1 MVNEV
6 LGGSTIVDALGGS
19 SWGFYKNLHCETK
32 VLAKSHVLIRTR
44 VLSKKP
50 GSSIK
55 KLDQGITKLS
65 FGQSRVGKV
74 QSLTSKKTFS
84 IQAGYSDD
92 GRSNSGSAFV
102 GGFVLGGLLVGTLG
116 CIYAPQIS
124 KALAAADKK
133 ELLKKL
139 PDFIYDEEKALEK
152 TRQKLAKKIAELNSA
167 IDDVS
172 SQLKSDDDEPVT
184 NNGVVPDESEAL
196 A

>member
-1 MVNEV
+1 MSAISN
-6 LGGSTIVDALGGS
+6 S
-19 SWGFYKNLHCETK
+19 SAILPNNR
-32 VLAKSHVLIRTR
+32 SHQ
-44 VLSKKP
+44 LSS

-55 KLDQGITKLS
+55 KLDQGFTKLS
-65 FGQSRVGKV
+65 FGQSRVGNV
-74 QSLTSKKTFS
+74 QSLTSKRTSS

-92 GRSNSGSAFV
+92 GRSNSGNAFV

-124 KALAAADKK
+124 KALAGADKK
-133 ELLKKL
+133 ELLRKL

-152 TRQKLAKKIAELNSA
+152 TRKKLAKKIAELNSA

-172 SQLKSDDDEPVT
+172 SQLKSDDDEPIT